1 MQPEVLQRKLL
12 TRRTAILGAG
22 QAVLFAALAE
32 RMYQLQVVEA
42 DRYVVLA
49 DENRINLQFLAP
61 QRGRVLDRFGAA
73 LADNHQSYRLVV
85 VVEQSGDITATLDAL
100 AGLIEIGEG
109 DRRRVLRDIRRKHPF
124 VPILVRGNLSWDEMA
139 RIEVAIPEL
148 PGIAIEQGLVRF
160 YPLGEAAAH
169 AVGYVAAVSEAEL
182 SGDPLLELPD
192 FRIGKSGIE
201 KSQDAELR
209 GRAGTSQVEVNAF
222 GRVVRELVRVPG
234 KPGIDIVSCLDATM
248 QNVLAHR
255 CSTEESVA
263 SVLLDVAT
271 GDILALVSCPSF
283 DPAPFA
289 TGLSPAVWQQ
299 LSADPR
305 NPLTN
310 KAIAGTYPPGST
322 FKPVVAAAALMTG
335 ILTPDTSISCPGY
348 IQLGDTTFHCW
359 RKGGHGSLRL
369 RDAIKKSCDVFFY
382 ETARRLGIDRL
393 AATARRFGFGGII
406 GLDIPGERPG
416 LIPSR
421 EWKLATAGTAWSP
434 GETVIAG
441 IGQGS
446 VLATP
451 LQIAIMVARLVTG
464 RAVVPRLVRTE
475 GVLAS
480 GGDPPPA
487 NFPEL
492 GVSPQE
498 LALILD
504 GMDAV
509 VNEQGGTAYA
519 ERITDP
525 GFAMGGKSGTSQVRV
540 ITAYEHEHGL
550 RKISQIP
557 WKERDHALFVGF
569 APVGAPRYVCA
580 TVVEHG
586 GVRGGHGSEVAGPI
600 CRDVLREVQRRDL
613 ARHTPGGNTVAQL
626 PTLDRSPPPRT
637 NGPGG

>member
-1 MQPEVLQRKLL
+1 MQREALPHKLL
-12 TRRTAILGAG
+12 TRRAMILGAG
-22 QAVLFAALAE
+22 QAILMGALAE
-32 RMYQLQVVEA
+32 RMYQLQVVEK
-42 DRYVVLA
+42 DRYALLA
-49 DENRINLQFLAP
+49 DENRINLQLLPP
-61 QRGRVLDRFGAA
+61 QRGRILDRFGAV
-73 LADNHQSYRLVV
+73 LADNHQNYRLVV
-85 VVEQSGDITATLDAL
+85 IPEQAGDIAATVEAL

-109 DRRRVLRDIRRKHPF
+109 DRRRVFRDIKRKHPF
-124 VPILVRGNLSWDEMA
+124 VPVVVRGNLNWDEMA

-148 PGIAIEQGLVRF
+148 PGVAIEQGLVRS
-160 YPLGEAAAH
+160 YPLGETAAH

-182 SGDPLLELPD
+182 NGDPLLELPD

-201 KSQDAELR
+201 KSQDSELR
-209 GRAGTSQVEVNAF
+209 GSAGTSQVEVNAF
-222 GRVVRELVRVPG
+222 GRVVRELVRMPG
-234 KPGIDIVSCLDATM
+234 RTGSDVVSCLDTTM
-248 QNVLAHR
+248 QDFLARR
-255 CSTEESVA
+255 CSTEESA
-263 SVLLDVAT
+263 TSVLLDAAT
-271 GDILALVSCPSF
+271 GDVLALVSSPSF

-310 KAIAGTYPPGST
+310 KAIAGVYPPGST
-322 FKPVVAAAALMTG
+322 FKPVVAAAALTAG
-335 ILTPDTSISCPGY
+335 VLTPDTPIACPGY
-348 IQLGDTTFHCW
+348 VQLGDTTFHCW

-393 AATARRFGFGGII
+393 AAMARRFGFGGVL
-406 GLDIPGERPG
+406 GLDISGERPG

-451 LQIAIMVARLVTG
+451 LQIAIMTARLVTG
-464 RAVVPRLVRTE
+464 RAVVPRLVRSD
-475 GVLAS
+475 GVMLPGSDRAQP
-480 GGDPPPA
+480 D
-487 NFPEL
+487 FPEL
-492 GVSPQE
+492 GVSPQV

-540 ITAYEHEHGL
+540 ITEYEHEHGL

-569 APVGAPRYVCA
+569 APIGSPRYVCA

-600 CRDVLREVQRRDL
+600 CRDVLREVQHRDPARRVPSRD
-613 ARHTPGGNTVAQL
+613 TVAQL
-626 PTLDRSPPPRT
+626 SPLDQPR
-637 NGPGG
+637 